1 MKKTRTWGFSLLI
14 GEQPV
19 QQLFSQLFQRL
30 MVLLILASVGLLL
43 FSGANDYW
51 RTFYSALA
59 FGSLGVIVLILLRFG
74 FITGGVSLFLVG
86 FTILDLH
93 SVITGHGLR
102 DTALFL
108 FPLMLV
114 YSSLLLGQNIFRL
127 YSVVLIG
134 TLAGVGF
141 LQVLG
146 YFDNIGLVK
155 HKIDPD
161 DVIIIVAI
169 LGMTAYS
176 LDRLV
181 SRLTQTL
188 IRVRDTEQDYREI
201 FNSTNESILVQD
213 PESGEIID
221 VNQPTIDMFGFSQ
234 KEMEKLAFSDILLPE
249 YGFDMDRAAEKL
261 KKARTEGPQLFEWLL
276 RRKNGT
282 LFWSEVTLR
291 MSTIGG
297 EERILAVIR
306 DIQEQKEKEQAQHR
320 AEKLKALGQMAG
332 GIAHEFNNQLNLII
346 GYGDLLRRK
355 KVSEE
360 ERTTYINEM
369 FEAGKRSQELVQ
381 RILTFSRDQPD
392 KMDRVDLSHLTED
405 VVKMLKTFLPAGV
418 RLRADIHP
426 GLFVLGNKTQLHEV
440 ILNLSNNAVDAINGQ
455 GEIEIE
461 LRKVELSSPK
471 KGNLGKV
478 APGEYHCLMVRDTG
492 AGMAMSQLDKIFDPF
507 YTTKD
512 PDKGTGLGL
521 SVVHGILKSHKA
533 SILVDSTPGQGTC
546 FTVYFP
552 VA

>member
-30 MVLLILASVGLLL
+30 MVLLIVASAGLLL
-43 FSGANDYW
+43 FSGINEYW
-51 RTFYSALA
+51 RTFFSAVA
-59 FGSLGVIVLILLRFG
+59 FGGLGAIVLVLLRLG
-74 FITGGVSLFLVG
+74 FVTGGVSLFLAG
-86 FTILDLH
+86 FTILDLL

-114 YSSLLLGQNIFRL
+114 YSSVLLGQKVFRL
-127 YSVVLIG
+127 YSFVLIG
-134 TLAGVGF
+134 SLAVIGF
-141 LQVLG
+141 LQVFG
-146 YFDNIGLVK
+146 NFDDIGLVK

-161 DVIIIVAI
+161 DVIIVVAI

-188 IRVRDTEQDYREI
+188 IQVRDSEQDYREI

-221 VNQPTIDMFGFSQ
+221 VNQPTLDMFGFGQ

-249 YGFDMDRAAEKL
+249 YGFGMERAADFL

-276 RRKNGT
+276 RRKDGK

-291 MSTIGG
+291 VSTIGG
-297 EERILAVIR
+297 EQRILAVIR
-306 DIQEQKEKEQAQHR
+306 DIQEQKEKEQAHHR

-346 GYGDLLRRK
+346 GYGDLLLRK
-355 KVSEE
+355 KFSEE
-360 ERTTYINEM
+360 ERITYINEV

-392 KMDRVDLSHLTED
+392 HPDRVDLSNLTED
-405 VVKMLKTFLPAGV
+405 VVQMLKTFLPSGV
-418 RLRADIHP
+418 RLKADINP
-426 GLFVLGNKTQLHEV
+426 GLFVQGNKTQLHEV
-440 ILNLSNNAVDAINGQ
+440 ILNLSNNAIDAINGD
-455 GEIEIE
+455 GEIEIALRRTE
-461 LRKVELSSPK
+461 LHSPK
-471 KGNLGKV
+471 KGTMGRV

-492 AGMAMSQLDKIFDPF
+492 AGIKMSQLDKIFDPF
-507 YTTKD
+507 YTTKA

-521 SVVHGILKSHKA
+521 SVVHGIAKSHQA
-533 SILVDSTPGQGTC
+533 SILVDSTEGQGTC
-546 FTVYFP
+546 FSVYLP